1 MRIGCTIILAL
12 VDRSSNNAFLTE
24 DGMKMIADRGLYF
37 YVFYVVILLGMVLR
51 E

>member
-12 VDRSSNNAFLTE
+12 VDRSSNSAFPTE
-24 DGMKMIADRGLYF
+24 DGIKMIDDRGLY
-37 YVFYVVILLGMVLR
+37 YVFHVGILLGVVVI

>member
-12 VDRSSNNAFLTE
+12 VDRSYNSAFPTE
-24 DGMKMIADRGLYF
+24 DGIKVIDDRGLY
-37 YVFYVVILLGMVLR
+37 YVFYVVILLGMVLI